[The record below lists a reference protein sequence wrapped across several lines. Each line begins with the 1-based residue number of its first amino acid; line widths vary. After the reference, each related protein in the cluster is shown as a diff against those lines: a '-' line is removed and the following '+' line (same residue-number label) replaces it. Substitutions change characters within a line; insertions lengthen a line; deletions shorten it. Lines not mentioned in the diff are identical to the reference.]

1 MRESPLNSIEEAVDL
16 KEITAG
22 YGSDVVLDR
31 GTLLRPRGDF
41 IGLIG
46 PNGGGKT
53 TLLNVLLGLVPHR
66 SGSVSILGEP
76 PAGGRRHIGYVPQSG
91 GHDPKFPVTVWEV
104 ASMGCIHGGNLLRKT
119 TTDDREAIADSL
131 EKTGM
136 LDQRD
141 RPMGELS
148 MGQRQRVL
156 FARALAVRPSI
167 LLLDEPTASM
177 DPGAASS
184 VYELL
189 QRLNDTVTIIM
200 TSHDLTAVFSEVK
213 TIACLNRTLHYHGR
227 EKLSAESIGRTYQ
240 CPVDI
245 ITHGEV
251 PHRVLPIHLN
261 AGGDA

>member
-1 MRESPLNSIEEAVDL
+1 MNDITEAIVL
-16 KEITAG
+16 KDVTAG

-31 GTLLRPRGDF
+31 VNLVVPRGDF
-41 IGLIG
+41 LGIIG

-53 TLLNVLLGLVPHR
+53 TLLNVLLGLVPVR

-104 ASMGCIHGGNLLRKT
+104 ASMGCIHGGNLLRKP

-177 DPGAASS
+177 DPGAALS

-189 QRLNDTVTIIM
+189 QKLNDTVTIIM

-245 ITHGEV
+245 ITHGDV
-251 PHRVLPIHLN
+251 PHRVLPLHRN

>member
-1 MRESPLNSIEEAVDL
+1 MSDTLEAIVL
-16 KEITAG
+16 KEVTAG
-22 YGSDVVLDR
+22 YGSEVVLDR
-31 GTLLRPRGDF
+31 VSLTVPRGDF
-41 IGLIG
+41 LGIIG

-53 TLLNVLLGLVPHR
+53 TLLNVLLGLVPVR
-66 SGSVSILGEP
+66 SGAVSILGEP
-76 PAGGRRHIGYVPQSG
+76 PSIGRRHIGYVPQSG

-104 ASMGCIHGGNLLRKT
+104 ASMGRIHGGNPFGRIT
-119 TTDDREAIADSL
+119 ARDREVIADSL

-136 LDQRD
+136 LDLSKK
-141 RPMGELS
+141 PLGELS

-156 FARALAVRPSI
+156 FARALAVLPSV

-177 DPGAASS
+177 DPGASFS

-189 QRLNDTVTIIM
+189 RKLNETVTIIM

-227 EKLSAESIGRTYQ
+227 DKLSAEAIGKTYQ

-245 ITHGEV
+245 ITHGYV
-251 PHRVLPIHLN
+251 PHRVLPLHGN
-261 AGGDA
+261 AGE

>member
-1 MRESPLNSIEEAVDL
+1 MSDILEAIVL
-16 KEITAG
+16 KDVTAG
-22 YGSDVVLDR
+22 YGSEVVLDR
-31 GTLLRPRGDF
+31 VNLTVPCGDF
-41 IGLIG
+41 LGIIG

-53 TLLNVLLGLVPHR
+53 TLLNVLLGLVPVR
-66 SGSVSILGEP
+66 SGAVSIMGEQP
-76 PAGGRRHIGYVPQSG
+76 SIGRRHIGYVPQSG

-104 ASMGCIHGGNLLRKT
+104 ASMGRIQGGKLFGKQSVR
-119 TTDDREAIADSL
+119 DREVIADSL

-136 LDQRD
+136 LDLAGRS
-141 RPMGELS
+141 MGELS

-156 FARALAVRPSI
+156 FARALAVLPSV

-177 DPGAASS
+177 DPGASSS

-189 QRLNDTVTIIM
+189 RKLNETVTIIM

-227 EKLSAESIGRTYQ
+227 DKLSAESIGKTYQ

-245 ITHGEV
+245 ITHGDV
-251 PHRVLPIHLN
+251 PHRVLPIHRN
-261 AGGDA
+261 AGD

>member
-1 MRESPLNSIEEAVDL
+1 MSDTGEAIVL
-16 KEITAG
+16 KNVSAG
-22 YGSDVVLDR
+22 YGSEVVLDQVN
-31 GTLLRPRGDF
+31 LMVPRGDF
-41 IGLIG
+41 LGIIG

-53 TLLNVLLGLVPHR
+53 TLLNVLLGLVPVR
-66 SGSVSILGEP
+66 SGSVSIMGKSP
-76 PAGGRRHIGYVPQSG
+76 CGGRRHIGYVPQSG
-91 GHDPKFPVTVWEV
+91 GHDPRFPVTVWEV
-104 ASMGCIHGGNLLRKT
+104 ASMGRIHGGNLFGRVSAL
-119 TTDDREAIADSL
+119 DREVVADSL

-136 LDQRD
+136 MDLAR

-156 FARALAVRPSI
+156 FARALAVLPSV

-177 DPGAASS
+177 DPGASSS

-189 QRLNDTVTIIM
+189 RKLNETVTIIM

-227 EKLSAESIGRTYQ
+227 DKLSADAIGRTYQ

-245 ITHGEV
+245 ISHGDV
-251 PHRVLPIHLN
+251 PHRVFPVH
-261 AGGDA
+261 GGGG

>member
-1 MRESPLNSIEEAVDL
+1 MRESPLNSIEEAVVL
-16 KEITAG
+16 KDITAG

-31 GTLLRPRGDF
+31 VSLVVPRGDF
-41 IGLIG
+41 LGIIG